1 MRISIDNSSGKYED
15 GFFEYLK
22 RFTTRQLIL
31 NLNPLKL
38 KKFEEAINQEEELL
52 KPFRKSF
59 SGRDI
64 FYAGANN
71 LNVIK
76 FFDGR
81 VILQVDP
88 NVIYYGTRVKLI
100 TLIRF
105 LNYGNGDYKGYPIFT
120 DTFNYVRNN
129 LDAIYQL
136 YERTK

>member
-1 MRISIDNSSGKYED
+1 MRISIDNSSEKYED
-15 GFFEYLK
+15 NFFEYLK
-22 RFTTRQLIL
+22 KFTTRQLIL

-38 KKFEEAINQEEELL
+38 KKFEDAINKEEELL
-52 KPFRKSF
+52 SPFKKSF

-71 LNVIK
+71 LSITK

-81 VILQVDP
+81 VIIQVDP
-88 NVIYYGTRVKLI
+88 NVIYYGTKIKLV

-105 LNYGNGDYKGYPIFT
+105 LNYGNEEYKGYPIFT
-120 DTFNYVRNN
+120 DTFNYVRSN